1 MKKWGFTDFPKKL
14 FESFAL
20 LEKESNLKK
29 INACIFIFQIQNCS
43 VQKDYEAERIARE
56 VDLQEKQDQKKNYE
70 SQLSVS
76 TNYYQQIENN
86 LQLKKRQRGD
96 LQ

>member
-1 MKKWGFTDFPKKL
+1 MNH
-14 FESFAL
+14 L
-20 LEKESNLKK
+20 LCWKKESNLKK

-56 VDLQEKQDQKKNYE
+56 ADLQEKQDQKKNYE

>member
-1 MKKWGFTDFPKKL
+1 M
-14 FESFAL
+14 
-20 LEKESNLKK
+20 
-29 INACIFIFQIQNCS
+29 IFFS

-56 VDLQEKQDQKKNYE
+56 ADLQEKQEKKKYHE

-76 TNYYQQIENN
+76 TNYYQQIEAN
-86 LQLKKRQRGD
+86 LQMKKKQKTD